1 MGNLITNLW
10 ARVRRLA
17 GSGKAGGLEL
27 SRDRETIT
35 QPLTIGR
42 YSLIKE
48 LGRGG
53 MGVVYLGQDPFIER
67 LVAVKTSKTPPPSDR
82 VEFDKFRE
90 AFFHEARA
98 AGNLDHPNIVSVYDA
113 AVENDQCYLI
123 MEYVNGTTLKNF
135 TRKKNLL
142 SVERVVKVI
151 YKCAQALEYAH
162 QKGVVHRDI
171 KPANI
176 MISKSGEIKISDFG
190 IAMVEGSKDTL
201 MVGAVTASLSYAS
214 PEFLRLES
222 PGPGSDIYSLGVVAY
237 ELLTGERPFTADT
250 DVALFYKINNEEPD
264 SVKTHRPDI
273 PDSLEKVVSK
283 ALRKDPA
290 ERYQSGLQMAEELA
304 ASFGHMRFLEEEINF
319 EKKFNAVKNIGFF
332 KEFST
337 SELLQILKATQWLK
351 YDAAVNIISEGE
363 TEDFFYILVTGE
375 ALVKKG
381 GQRVSVMKS
390 GDCFG
395 EMALKGDLPRTA
407 TIQAVKDSIVMKIGA
422 PFFEQTSLSTQ
433 LRFYKV
439 FNRTLIKRLA
449 HTTEAMVK
457 SYN

>member
-10 ARVRRLA
+10 NRVRGPA
-17 GSGKAGGLEL
+17 KARPETGLDHSVEDAL
-27 SRDRETIT
+27 S

-67 LVAVKTSKTPPPSDR
+67 LVAIKTSKTPPPSDQ
-82 VEFDKFRE
+82 VGFDKFRE

-113 AVENDQCYLI
+113 AVENAQCYLI
-123 MEYVNGTTLKNF
+123 MEYVNGTTLKGYA
-135 TRKKNLL
+135 RKKNLL
-142 SVERVVKVI
+142 SVDRVVKVI

-162 QKGVVHRDI
+162 QKGVIHRDI

-176 MISKSGEIKISDFG
+176 MISKTGEIKIADFG
-190 IAMVEGSKDTL
+190 IAAVDGSQDPIKEGEI
-201 MVGAVTASLSYAS
+201 TASLSYAS
-214 PEFLRLES
+214 PELLKQES
-222 PGPGSDIYSLGVVAY
+222 PGPGSDLFSLGVVAY
-237 ELLTGERPFTADT
+237 ELLTGEKPFAADS
-250 DVALFYKINNEEPD
+250 DVAVFYKINNEDPD
-264 SVKTHRPDI
+264 PIKKYRPDI
-273 PDSLEKVVSK
+273 PDSLERVVSK
-283 ALRKDPA
+283 ALRKNPA
-290 ERYQSGLQMAEELA
+290 ERYQSGLQMADDLA
-304 ASFGHMRFLEEEINF
+304 SSFGHMRFLEEEINF
-319 EKKFNAVKNIGFF
+319 EKKFNAVKNIAFF

-351 YDAAVNIISEGE
+351 YDAAVNIISEGD

-375 ALVKKG
+375 VSVKKR
-381 GQRVSVMKS
+381 GQRVSVLKS

-395 EMALKGDLPRTA
+395 EMALKGDMPRTA

-439 FNRTLIKRLA
+439 FNRALIQRLA
-449 HTTEAMVK
+449 QTTDALTK
-457 SYN
+457 SSN

>member
-10 ARVRRLA
+10 NRVRELA
-17 GSGKAGGLEL
+17 KARPWTGFGHRVEGAI
-27 SRDRETIT
+27 S

-67 LVAVKTSKTPPPSDR
+67 LVAIKMSKTPPPSDR
-82 VEFDKFRE
+82 AEFDKFRE

-123 MEYVNGTTLKNF
+123 MEYVDGTTLKSF
-135 TRKKNLL
+135 ARKKNLL
-142 SVERVVKVI
+142 SVDRVVKVI

-162 QKGVVHRDI
+162 QKGVIHRDI

-176 MISKSGEIKISDFG
+176 MISKTGEIKISDFG
-190 IAMVEGSKDTL
+190 IAVVDGSQDSIMEG
-201 MVGAVTASLSYAS
+201 AITASLSYAS
-214 PEFLRLES
+214 PELLKQES
-222 PGPGSDIYSLGVVAY
+222 PGPGSDLFSLGVVAY
-237 ELLTGERPFTADT
+237 ELLTGVKPFAADT
-250 DVALFYKINNEEPD
+250 DVAMFYKISNEDPD
-264 SVKTHRPDI
+264 PIKKYRPDI
-273 PDSLEKVVSK
+273 PDSLERVVSK
-283 ALRKDPA
+283 ALRKNPA
-290 ERYQSGLQMAEELA
+290 ERYQSGLQMADDLA
-304 ASFGHMRFLEEEINF
+304 SSFGHMRFLEEEINF
-319 EKKFNAVKNIGFF
+319 EKKFNAVKNIAFF
-332 KEFST
+332 KDFST

-351 YDAAVNIISEGE
+351 YDAAVNIISEE
-363 TEDFFYILVTGE
+363 NTEDFFYILVTGE
-375 ALVKKG
+375 ASVKKR
-381 GQRVSVMKS
+381 GQRVSVLKS

-395 EMALKGDLPRTA
+395 EMALKGDMPRTA

-439 FNRTLIKRLA
+439 FNRTLIQRLA
-449 HTTEAMVK
+449 HTTNALVK
-457 SYN
+457 SST

>member
-10 ARVRRLA
+10 DRVRELA
-17 GSGKAGGLEL
+17 KVRPGTGLGRRVEGAI
-27 SRDRETIT
+27 S

-42 YSLIKE
+42 YSLMKE

-67 LVAVKTSKTPPPSDR
+67 LVAIKTSKTPPPSDR
-82 VEFDKFRE
+82 AGFDKFRE

-123 MEYVNGTTLKNF
+123 MEYVDGTTLKSF
-135 TRKKNLL
+135 ARKKNLL
-142 SVERVVKVI
+142 SVDRVVKVI

-162 QKGVVHRDI
+162 QKGVIHRDI

-176 MISKSGEIKISDFG
+176 MISKTGEIKISDFG
-190 IAMVEGSKDTL
+190 IAVVDGSQDSIMEG
-201 MVGAVTASLSYAS
+201 AITASLSYAS
-214 PEFLRLES
+214 PELLKQES
-222 PGPGSDIYSLGVVAY
+222 PGPGSDLFSLGVVAY
-237 ELLTGERPFTADT
+237 ELLTGVKPFAADT
-250 DVALFYKINNEEPD
+250 DVAMFYKISNEDPD
-264 SVKTHRPDI
+264 PIKKYRPDI
-273 PDSLEKVVSK
+273 PDSLERVVSK
-283 ALRKDPA
+283 ALRKNPA
-290 ERYQSGLQMAEELA
+290 ERYQSGLQMADDLA
-304 ASFGHMRFLEEEINF
+304 SSFGHMRFLEEEINF

-332 KEFST
+332 RDFST

-363 TEDFFYILVTGE
+363 AEDFFYILVTGE
-375 ALVKKG
+375 ASVKKR
-381 GQRVSVMKS
+381 GQRVSVLKS

-395 EMALKGDLPRTA
+395 EMALKGDMPRTA

-439 FNRTLIKRLA
+439 FNRTLIQRLA
-449 HTTEAMVK
+449 HTTNALVK
-457 SYN
+457 SST